1 MTTLQLKRL
10 LINRINEIDD
20 IAFLNEI
27 KSILDS
33 KSKQQILKLTQ
44 EQRLEIQESKN
55 EIDKGYYIEQSE
67 LDQEVERWA
76 KEK

>member
-44 EQRLEIQESKN
+44 EQRLEIHESKK
-55 EIDKGYYIEQSE
+55 EIEKGYYIEQSE
-67 LDQEVERWA
+67 IDQEVERWA
-76 KEK
+76 NEK

>member
-20 IAFLNEI
+20 IAFLYEI

-33 KSKQQILKLTQ
+33 KSKQQIFKLTQ
-44 EQRLEIQESKN
+44 EQRLEIHESKK
-55 EIDKGYYIEQSE
+55 EIEKGYYIEQSE
-67 LDQEVERWA
+67 IDQEVERCA
-76 KEK
+76 NEK

>member
-20 IAFLNEI
+20 LAFLNEI

-33 KSKQQILKLTQ
+33 KSKKQILKLTP
-44 EQRLEIQESKN
+44 EQRQEIHESKI
-55 EIDKGYYIEQSE
+55 EIEKGYYIEQSE
-67 LDQEVERWA
+67 LDKEVERWA
-76 KEK
+76 NEK

>member
-20 IAFLNEI
+20 IAFLKEI
-27 KSILDS
+27 KNILDS

-55 EIDKGYYIEQSE
+55 EIDKGYYIGQSE
-67 LDQEVERWA
+67 LDKEVERWA
-76 KEK
+76 NEK

>member
-44 EQRLEIQESKN
+44 EQRLEIYESKK
-55 EIDKGYYIEQSE
+55 EIEKGYYIEQSE
-67 LDQEVERWA
+67 LDKEVERWA
-76 KEK
+76 NEK